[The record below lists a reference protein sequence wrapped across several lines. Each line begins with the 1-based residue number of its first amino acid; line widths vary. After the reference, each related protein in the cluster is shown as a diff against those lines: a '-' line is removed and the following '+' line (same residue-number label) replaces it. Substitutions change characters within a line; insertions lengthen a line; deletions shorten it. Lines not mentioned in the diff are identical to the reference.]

1 MFAWFVSLFTGSFFS
16 GLFGT
21 VNSLTA
27 AISNE
32 KIAAITATTDAERI
46 HSQEKVAQMQQQR
59 DVLIADAQHSKL
71 DLYIRSIIAIGPA
84 GYLLKIFL
92 WDKVLAAWTH
102 GTTDPI
108 DTNLWQVVMVI
119 LGFYFVSAT
128 TTTVARIFAS
138 RK

>member
-1 MFAWFVSLFTGSFFS
+1 MWLISLLTSLPSFFS
-16 GLFGT
+16 GLFGSI
-21 VNSLTA
+21 NSLTA

-46 HSQEKVAQMQQQR
+46 HSQERVAQLQQQR

-71 DLYIRSIIAIGPA
+71 DLYMRSLIAFGPA
-84 GYLLKIFL
+84 TYILKIFL
-92 WDKVLAAWTH
+92 WDKVFAAWTN
-102 GTTDPI
+102 GSTDPI
-108 DTNLWQVVMVI
+108 DPNLWQVVMVI

>member
-1 MFAWFVSLFTGSFFS
+1 MFAFITAIPSLIS
-16 GLFGT
+16 GLFGSI
-21 VNSLTA
+21 NAITA

-32 KIAAITATTDAERI
+32 KIAAITAKTQEEQIAANER
-46 HSQEKVAQMQQQR
+46 VAQLQQQR

-71 DLYIRSIIAIGPA
+71 DLYMRSLIAFGPA
-84 GYLLKIFL
+84 MYLLKIFL
-92 WDKVLAAWTH
+92 WDKVLAAWTN
-102 GTTDPI
+102 GTTDRI
-108 DTNLWQVVMVI
+108 DANLWQVVMVI

>member
-1 MFAWFVSLFTGSFFS
+1 MWLISLFTSLPAFFS
-16 GLFGT
+16 GLFGSI
-21 VNSLTA
+21 NSITA

-46 HSQEKVAQMQQQR
+46 HSQERVAQLQQQR

-71 DLYIRSIIAIGPA
+71 DLYIRSFIAIGPA
-84 GYLLKIFL
+84 SYLLKIFL
-92 WDKVLAAWTH
+92 WDKVLAYWTN
-102 GTTDPI
+102 GTTDRI
-108 DTNLWQVVMVI
+108 DQNLWQVVMVI